1 MAPGSPN
8 AWSMSDRPG
17 VPSGGAD
24 PDIKEETGDR
34 SKGNE
39 MTQEMIRD
47 VATAIVGDVGAERL
61 TGIVRRRHD
70 LPRADMV
77 ERGRE

>member
-1 MAPGSPN
+1 
-8 AWSMSDRPG
+8 
-17 VPSGGAD
+17 
-24 PDIKEETGDR
+24 
-34 SKGNE
+34 
-39 MTQEMIRD
+39 MTQEMTRD
-47 VATAIVGDVGAERL
+47 VATAIIGDVGAERL